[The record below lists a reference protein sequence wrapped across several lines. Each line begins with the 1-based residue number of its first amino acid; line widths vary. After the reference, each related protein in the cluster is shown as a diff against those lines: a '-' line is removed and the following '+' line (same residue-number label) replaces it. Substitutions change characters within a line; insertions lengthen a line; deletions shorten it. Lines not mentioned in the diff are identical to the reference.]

1 MKYLSTL
8 AFLYLAL
15 AGSPVFSAEVPAD
28 KLRDTVNATL
38 DVLYPDSEVD
48 KQAKVRELI
57 EQRYDM
63 SVIIRRAIGRN
74 WTLMND
80 DEQERV
86 VDLVKR
92 LIIKSYVD
100 GLQGKARPDVTFE
113 LTVQVT
119 DKRLEISSTVLLDG
133 KAVHVLYRLGRLP
146 NGWQIYDIV
155 AEDISVVS
163 NYRQQFDDHFRKGTG
178 AELIEKLEELL
189 KRDEENGKITL

>member
-1 MKYLSTL
+1 MKYLSAF

-48 KQAKVRELI
+48 KEAKVGELI

-74 WTLMND
+74 WTLING
-80 DEQERV
+80 DEQVRV
-86 VDLVKR
+86 VDLIKR

-100 GLQGKARPDVTFE
+100 GLQGKARPEVTFE
-113 LTVQVT
+113 PTVQVT

-189 KRDEENGKITL
+189 KRDEENEKITL